1 MKIGTLDLKH
11 LRGLSDKSFGLG
23 KEVLGTV
30 IGNSRLQDEG
40 EAQQARG
47 TENLKALRKQ
57 AEAEKHEAK
66 ADALEQK
73 QRTAQRAK
81 SA

>member
-11 LRGLSDKSFGLG
+11 VRGLSDKGLGFG

-30 IGNSRLQDEG
+30 IGNERLQQEG

-66 ADALEQK
+66 AEALEKKQK
-73 QRTAQRAK
+73 AAERAK